1 MAKRAYE
8 CLSNSENLGVLQK
21 ILPSLLLQSKVRC
34 IDGQKGS
41 GCNPNPLL

>member
-8 CLSNSENLGVLQK
+8 CLSNFKKLGVLQK
-21 ILPSLLLQSKVRC
+21 LLPSLLLQSKVGC